1 MNIFFQGSQ
10 GGGWLRGKISNIDI
24 PPLCLWEGGEEGAF
38 VDHNSAECFSS
49 MFALSMVAAVTLH
62 KEGRSVFS
70 LANMYHDSNVCSY
83 FWVHSPFKSGHLF
96 HDPWCRATLSL
107 GLMT

>member
-1 MNIFFQGSQ
+1 VPKISDEHFFPGVT
-10 GGGWLRGKISNIDI
+10 GRGVVAGKKISNIDI

-62 KEGRSVFS
+62 KEG
-70 LANMYHDSNVCSY
+70 
-83 FWVHSPFKSGHLF
+83 
-96 HDPWCRATLSL
+96 T
-107 GLMT
+107 

>member
-62 KEGRSVFS
+62 KEGAKSRQISLQSRQHVPRLKCVFLLLGS
-70 LANMYHDSNVCSY
+70 Q
-83 FWVHSPFKSGHLF
+83 PF
-96 HDPWCRATLSL
+96 
-107 GLMT
+107 

>member
-1 MNIFFQGSQ
+1 MNIFFQGHRA
-10 GGGWLRGKISNIDI
+10 GVGCGEKISNIDI

-62 KEGRSVFS
+62 KEGTKSRQISLQSRQHVPRLKCVFLLLGS
-70 LANMYHDSNVCSY
+70 Q
-83 FWVHSPFKSGHLF
+83 PF
-96 HDPWCRATLSL
+96 
-107 GLMT
+107 

>member
-1 MNIFFQGSQ
+1 
-10 GGGWLRGKISNIDI
+10 
-24 PPLCLWEGGEEGAF
+24 
-38 VDHNSAECFSS
+38 

-62 KEGRSVFS
+62 KEGTKSRQIS
-70 LANMYHDSNVCSY
+70 LQSRQHVPRLKCVCSY

>member
-1 MNIFFQGSQ
+1 MNIFSRGHRA
-10 GGGWLRGKISNIDI
+10 GGGCGEKISNIDI